1 MRRALRVAEIV
12 LLYGACSLLRSAAF
26 PQNVV
31 LALGYL
37 YCGLAMLF
45 TFEWLLSPS
54 PLERD
59 ERGRPRS
66 C

>member
-59 ERGRPRS
+59 ERGLFRS
-66 C
+66 R

>member
-37 YCGLAMLF
+37 SCGLAMLF

-59 ERGRPRS
+59 ERGLFRS
-66 C
+66 R

>member
-1 MRRALRVAEIV
+1 MRRAFRVTEIV
-12 LLYGACSLLRSAAF
+12 LLYGACNLLRSAAF

-45 TFEWLLSPS
+45 TFEWLLRPS
-54 PLERD
+54 PLER
-59 ERGRPRS
+59 ECGGRSRS
-66 C
+66 L